1 VPILLEFL
9 VWADNDYWLILSLI
23 ELDMRIELG
32 VTSEHQTHPPL
43 GNSAL
48 TIPKGPNQ
56 DSQKDI

>member
-32 VTSEHQTHPPL
+32 VTSEHQTHPPP

-48 TIPKGPNQ
+48 TIP
-56 DSQKDI
+56 